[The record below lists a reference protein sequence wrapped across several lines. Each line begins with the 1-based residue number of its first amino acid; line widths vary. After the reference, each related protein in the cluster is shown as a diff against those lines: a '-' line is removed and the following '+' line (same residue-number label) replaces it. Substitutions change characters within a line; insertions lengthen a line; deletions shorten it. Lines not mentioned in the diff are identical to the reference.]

1 MIEIV
6 FYFTTNKCNNN
17 MEVIIENNSISIYG
31 EIKFYIFC
39 EYKNVVVFGGF
50 WSFKQRWVL
59 ITN

>member
-31 EIKFYIFC
+31 EIKFYICCC
-39 EYKNVVVFGGF
+39 EYKNVVFWGHLSNNGF
-50 WSFKQRWVL
+50 
-59 ITN
+59 